1 MNAEERQSLA
11 GAAEAAA
18 GAHPA
23 ERVLSFEWNGQTY
36 WLKKKQGNNRIQ
48 AVKYSVEREFY
59 YEVARISIA
68 RSCAD
73 CAPDMVLLTD
83 RYFVLRDGGK
93 TVHDWLLSDRT
104 DEEKRRVMAEAGRAL
119 CRLHRAGLYHGRP
132 ALRDMTWDGV
142 RMTFLDW
149 ENRTYFHDL
158 PHRQMTD
165 AVLFIQGMFRESWMK
180 EEWVQ
185 AAWDGYASEGGAALL
200 RDAAAFLR
208 RHRAIAGLTGILHP
222 FHFKDVEPLRSVY
235 RWFLAHEA
243 ALSGN

>member
-1 MNAEERQSLA
+1 
-11 GAAEAAA
+11 
-18 GAHPA
+18 
-23 ERVLSFEWNGQTY
+23 
-36 WLKKKQGNNRIQ
+36 
-48 AVKYSVEREFY
+48 
-59 YEVARISIA
+59 
-68 RSCAD
+68 
-73 CAPDMVLLTD
+73 
-83 RYFVLRDGGK
+83 
-93 TVHDWLLSDRT
+93 
-104 DEEKRRVMAEAGRAL
+104 MAEAGRAL

-132 ALRDMTWDGV
+132 ALRDMTWDGA

-185 AAWDGYASEGGAALL
+185 AAWDGYASEGGAMLL

-208 RHRAIAGLTGILHP
+208 HHRAIAGLTGILHP

-243 ALSGN
+243 ALAGN